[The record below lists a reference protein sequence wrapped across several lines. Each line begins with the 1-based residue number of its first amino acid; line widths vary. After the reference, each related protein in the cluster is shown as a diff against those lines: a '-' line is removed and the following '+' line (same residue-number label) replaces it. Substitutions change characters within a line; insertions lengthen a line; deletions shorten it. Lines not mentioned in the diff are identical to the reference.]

1 MKHKFLVF
9 ALAIIVVISC
19 TTVAFA
25 ANSTHI
31 SELIDELRGINGANV
46 TELKDSDGNS
56 AGYIV
61 VTKSGSLAD
70 EEVNAILGND
80 DNSQFRIPDMQSCQD
95 SFNVNFITPDGKD
108 DRYQVTVYGT
118 FSQVN
123 NAATADKV
131 TASGGY
137 KVDWDWYE
145 DKVDGH
151 PEQIAFIVEDSDDTM
166 QITVYF
172 KVHANG
178 SISVVNSIGAG
189 ADYA

>member
-1 MKHKFLVF
+1 MKHKFLAC

-19 TTVAFA
+19 ATVAFA

-31 SELIDELRGINGANV
+31 SELINELRGINGANV
-46 TELKDSDGNS
+46 TEINDSDGNA

-80 DNSQFRIPDMQSCQD
+80 DSSQSRIPDMQSCKDTFQVIF
-95 SFNVNFITPDGKD
+95 STPDGEK
-108 DRYQVTVYGT
+108 DRYLVTVYGT
-118 FSQVN
+118 FSQIN
-123 NAATADKV
+123 NAATADSIS
-131 TASGGY
+131 ASGGY
-137 KVDWDWYE
+137 KVDWDWHE
-145 DKVDGH
+145 EAVGGH
-151 PEQIAFIVEDSDDTM
+151 PEQIAFVVEDSRGTM

-189 ADYA
+189 TDYA